1 MAKVREPFNISIL
14 HLDKQQ
20 LRFLPKITSMSIRD
34 PSTGNFHDDGFYSYT
49 IFGSAGSEDRDRRFA
64 VIECKVEIL
73 HPVIYDRLI
82 RLKHLYGDIM
92 SGKAYARWDP
102 EQRDF
107 VASDALTGQT
117 GYGFF
122 AQHVADIKFV
132 STGSAQRE
140 LRIKVVE
147 ENMFKA
153 MTRHLLVLP
162 AGLREIEVKEGGY
175 ESEQEI
181 TELYRRFLAI
191 SNTVPDGLKD
201 YSDPVYDGQ
210 RWSLQRTFNDIYA
223 LLLDMFQGKKG
234 IFQGKFGSRRV
245 WNSTR
250 NVISAI
256 NPTTEVLGSPNQPSC
271 TAVQLG
277 LYQMSKAAL
286 PVTQHALRTGI
297 LQEIFVRDVTEV
309 ELIDTETMERER
321 VTLDPDTIDDF
332 TTWDGIERLLNTLS
346 DPGVRNEP
354 IMVNGR
360 YLCLVYVNN
369 DSFRLFRGMSELP
382 PEMLNKP
389 GADVHPIT
397 YTELIYIA
405 GYKYWNNLAAMVT
418 RYPVSGMQSVIPL
431 TCYARTTVAAKPKTE
446 LDSNWEP
453 IADERFIAWE
463 YPDWLPNASFVE
475 TTIVPAPYLA
485 GLGGDF
491 DGDTVS
497 VNVLYSM
504 EAIDEI
510 TNSHKKRAFWVSG
523 KNKFNI
529 DIGYDTVAFLLR
541 NLTGPRG
548 A

>member
-102 EQRDF
+102 EQLDF

-382 PEMLNKP
+382 PEMMNKP

-453 IADERFIAWE
+453 ITDERFIAWE

>member
-1 MAKVREPFNISIL
+1 M
-14 HLDKQQ
+14 D
-20 LRFLPKITSMSIRD
+20 
-34 PSTGNFHDDGFYSYT
+34 
-49 IFGSAGSEDRDRRFA
+49 
-64 VIECKVEIL
+64 
-73 HPVIYDRLI
+73 
-82 RLKHLYGDIM
+82 
-92 SGKAYARWDP
+92 ARWDP

-397 YTELIYIA
+397 YTELVYIA

-453 IADERFIAWE
+453 ITDERFIAWE

-485 GLGGDF
+485 GLGGDRPF
-491 DGDTVS
+491 
-497 VNVLYSM
+497 
-504 EAIDEI
+504 
-510 TNSHKKRAFWVSG
+510 
-523 KNKFNI
+523 
-529 DIGYDTVAFLLR
+529 
-541 NLTGPRG
+541 
-548 A
+548 

>member
-82 RLKHLYGDIM
+82 RLEHLYGDIM

-286 PVTQHALRTGI
+286 PVSQHALRTGI

-453 IADERFIAWE
+453 ITDERFIAWE